1 MPFDPVRV
9 EDTRAWLERARQDM
23 GAGRADLAA
32 DPSYPGDAMFHAQQA
47 AEKALKGFL
56 AWYEVI
62 FRKTH
67 DLREL
72 FGNCSRIDPSLRE
85 LGERAE
91 SLTPYAWHFRYP
103 SERDEPTSEEA
114 EEALALAREVY
125 DAILARLPEE
135 MRP

>member
-1 MPFDPVRV
+1 MPLDPVRI
-9 EDTRAWLERARQDM
+9 EDTRAWMEKARQDM
-23 GAGRADLAA
+23 GAGHADLAA

-56 AWYEVI
+56 AWHEVI

-72 FGNCSRIDPSLRE
+72 FEDCSRIDPSLRE
-85 LGERAE
+85 LAERAE
-91 SLTPYAWHFRYP
+91 NLTPYAWRFRYP
-103 SERDEPTSEEA
+103 GERDEPTGEEA

-125 DAILARLPEE
+125 NAILTRLPEE
-135 MRP
+135 VRQ

>member
-9 EDTRAWLERARQDM
+9 EDTCAWLEKAQQDM

-47 AEKALKGFL
+47 AEKAIKGFL
-56 AWYEVI
+56 AWHEVI

-72 FGNCSRIDPSLRE
+72 FEDCSRIDPSLRE
-85 LGERAE
+85 LAERAE
-91 SLTPYAWHFRYP
+91 SLTPYAWRFRYP
-103 SERDEPTSEEA
+103 GERDEPACEEA
-114 EEALALAREVY
+114 EEALALASEVY
-125 DAILARLPEE
+125 DAILVRLPDEV
-135 MRP
+135 RP